1 MKGIINRAEK
11 KAISALMKEIKRREA
26 YHSLENPRA
35 KRLLKLWFVKEFWR
49 RVHELTAKAAIEDIF
64 PADLHSLSSSFAI
77 HCKGGCTIK
86 KTSAWTEIKLPN
98 HSYWITCSEDKLY
111 ITARRMDTFP
121 VAMSAERLASM
132 VEAFDVSLGKNY
144 TEIDLLFE
152 RALMEYYAQ
161 KKSEEILT
169 MTAMSLI
176 QDLIDDENISFEVR
190 QQKNGRICFTIKR
203 WASWLPNK
211 VFRSTFET
219 LREDFVKA
227 YNEFKAQRVR
237 YYFQ

>member
-11 KAISALMKEIKRREA
+11 KAISALMKEIKRREG
-26 YHSLENPRA
+26 YRSLENPRA
-35 KRLLKLWFVKEFWR
+35 KRLLKQWFVKEFWR
-49 RVHELTAKAAIEDIF
+49 RVNELTVKEAAQDSV
-64 PADLHSLSSSFAI
+64 PVDLRSLASSFATL
-77 HCKGGCTIK
+77 CKGGCVVK
-86 KTSAWTEIKLPN
+86 KTLAWIEIRLIN
-98 HSYWITCSEDKLY
+98 HSYWISCSEDKLY
-111 ITARRMDTFP
+111 ITAGHMDTFLIG
-121 VAMSAERLASM
+121 MNTERLVSM
-132 VEAFDVSLGKNY
+132 VESFDAFLGKDDV
-144 TEIDLLFE
+144 EIEQVFE
-152 RALMEYYAQ
+152 RSLVEYHAQ

-190 QQKNGRICFTIKR
+190 QQKNGRLCFTIKR
-203 WASWLPNK
+203 LASWLPNK
-211 VFRSTFET
+211 VFRTTFET

>member
-1 MKGIINRAEK
+1 MKGIIKKAEK
-11 KAISALMKEIKRREA
+11 KAISALMKEIKRREG
-26 YHSLENPRA
+26 YRSLENPRA
-35 KRLLKLWFVKEFWR
+35 KRLLKMWFVKEFWR

-64 PADLHSLSSSFAI
+64 PADLHSLSISFAI
-77 HCKGGCTIK
+77 HCKGGCTVN

-132 VEAFDVSLGKNY
+132 IEAFDASLGKNY

-152 RALMEYYAQ
+152 RALMEYHAQ

-169 MTAMSLI
+169 MTAKSLI

-190 QQKNGRICFTIKR
+190 QQKNGRLCFAIIR
-203 WASWLPNK
+203 RASWLPNK
-211 VFRSTFET
+211 VFRTTFET
-219 LREDFVKA
+219 LREDFAKA
-227 YNEFKAQRVR
+227 YNEFKKERYRV
-237 YYFQ
+237 YCQ

>member
-11 KAISALMKEIKRREA
+11 KAISALMKEIKRRNG

-49 RVHELTAKAAIEDIF
+49 RVHELTVKEATGDVIPI
-64 PADLHSLSSSFAI
+64 DLRSLASSFATL
-77 HCKGGCTIK
+77 CKGGYVVKETP
-86 KTSAWTEIKLPN
+86 AWIEIRISN
-98 HSYWITCSEDKLY
+98 HSYWISCSEGKLY
-111 ITARRMDTFP
+111 ITAGHMDTFLIG
-121 VAMSAERLASM
+121 MNTERLVSM
-132 VEAFDVSLGKNY
+132 VESFDAFLGKDDV
-144 TEIDLLFE
+144 EIEQVFE
-152 RALMEYYAQ
+152 KALMEYHAQ
-161 KKSEEILT
+161 KKCEEILT
-169 MTAMSLI
+169 MTAMALI
-176 QDLIDDENISFEVR
+176 QDLIDDEKVSFEVK
-190 QQKNGRICFTIKR
+190 QQKNGRLCFTIKR

-211 VFRSTFET
+211 VFRTTFET

>member
-11 KAISALMKEIKRREA
+11 KAISALLKEIKRREG
-26 YHSLENPRA
+26 YRSLENPRA

-49 RVHELTAKAAIEDIF
+49 RVHELTAKAAVEDFF
-64 PADLHSLSSSFAI
+64 PSDLHSLSSAFAI
-77 HCKGGCTIK
+77 HCKGSCTVK

-98 HSYWITCSEDKLY
+98 HLYWITCSEDKLY
-111 ITARRMDTFP
+111 ITAKHLDTFP
-121 VAMSAERLASM
+121 VSMSAERLGSM
-132 VEAFDVSLGKNY
+132 VEAFDAALGKNDA
-144 TEIDLLFE
+144 EIDLLFE
-152 RALMEYYAQ
+152 RALMEYHAQ
-161 KKSEEILT
+161 KKGEEILT
-169 MTAMSLI
+169 ITAMSLI

-190 QQKNGRICFTIKR
+190 QQKNGRLCFMIKR

-211 VFRSTFET
+211 VFKTTFET

-227 YNEFKAQRVR
+227 YNEFKAQRGR